1 MLSQGSNIQFQQLS
15 TILYKRRCTSENC
28 WTFQNVVFS
37 RLKGWSS
44 TFQAFRWPMNWSKIF
59 CGNEAKCRNQ
69 PFNSPLDE
77 RLNDSVKLLAEH
89 VFLW

>member
-28 WTFQNVVFS
+28 WTFQNAVFS

-44 TFQAFRWPMNWSKIF
+44 TFQALRWPM
-59 CGNEAKCRNQ
+59 
-69 PFNSPLDE
+69 
-77 RLNDSVKLLAEH
+77 
-89 VFLW
+89 